1 MGLTELPTSG
11 IDMAEQAAPL
21 DLSWS
26 AQRVFD
32 LALTVPLLILAA
44 PVMLFVGLCIYIEDG
59 GPSCF
64 VQYRLTRG
72 GRVFGCL
79 KFRSMSVDAEE
90 RLHDL
95 LASDPQALAEWMQ
108 KQKLRQDPRI
118 TPIGRFLRKSSID
131 ELPQLINV
139 IIGDMSLVGPRPIVA
154 AEAGRYGRRFA
165 EYCSVRAG
173 VTGLWQVR
181 RQPDTSYRRRV
192 AMDVVYVRSRSLLLD
207 LRILAAT
214 LPSLITGR
222 CSF

>member
-44 PVMLFVGLCIYIEDG
+44 PVLLFVGLCIYIEDG